1 MNIPQAIEIEE
12 IVLGSILLE
21 SEAAHR
27 ALSIVNEQCFFHIPN
42 QIIFRCIS
50 YLYKNNMPIDISI
63 VTNQLNSNGYLKQ
76 VGGPYYISTLTNKVA
91 SSANIETHCRILYQK
106 FLQRRLIDISQ
117 NNLLAAQSE
126 GCDVFNLI
134 DSYEKN
140 LSVLT
145 TGIVGDTMESS
156 ATIHQQMLERNK
168 ILLTK
173 KGMSGIT
180 SGFTG
185 LDSVTSGW
193 QEPDFIIIAARP
205 AMGKSSLA
213 AQLVTNPAI
222 NQGKPVALF
231 TLEMSTMQFYARMQ
245 AQQSGINV
253 EKILRTGLDDQETQ
267 QLNISCQN
275 LINAPIY
282 IDDTPSISIFN
293 LRNKARK
300 LKREKG
306 IAMIVIDYLQL
317 MTAENKGGNREQEI
331 GLISRSLKALAK
343 ELKIPI
349 IALSQLSRDVE
360 KRADKRPQLSDLR
373 ESGSLE
379 MDTDLVAFL
388 YRPEYYGIMQ
398 DEQGNSTA
406 GKSLL
411 IIAKHRNG
419 SLADIPL
426 NFEHAK
432 TKFSDYQSNNYIYNN
447 Y

>member
-1 MNIPQAIEIEE
+1 VNIPKAIEIEE

-27 ALSIVNEQCFFHIPN
+27 ALAIVNEQCFFHIPN

-91 SSANIETHCRILYQK
+91 SSANIEAHCRILYQK

-126 GCDVFNLI
+126 GCDVFELI
-134 DSYEKN
+134 DSYEK
-140 LSVLT
+140 SVSGLT
-145 TGIVGDTMESS
+145 SGVVSDKVSS
-156 ATIHQQMLERNK
+156 SSDIQKEMLERNAK
-168 ILLTK
+168 ILTR
-173 KGMSGIT
+173 KGISGVAT
-180 SGFTG
+180 GFTL
-185 LDSVTSGW
+185 LDTITGGW
-193 QEPDFIIIAARP
+193 QEPDLIILAARP

-213 AQLVTNPAI
+213 AQLATYPAI
-222 NQGKPVALF
+222 QGIPAAIF
-231 TLEMSTMQFYARMQ
+231 TLEMSSHQFYARMQ
-245 AQQSGINV
+245 AQESGIDV
-253 EKILRTGLDDQETQ
+253 EKILRTGLNEHEMA
-267 QLNISCQN
+267 QLTNSCQR
-275 LINAPIY
+275 LTNAPLY
-282 IDDTPSISIFN
+282 IDDSAGISIFE

-300 LKREKG
+300 LCREKG
-306 IAMIVIDYLQL
+306 VKLIIIDYLQL
-317 MTAENKGGNREQEI
+317 MTNKSKGGNREQEI
-331 GLISRSLKALAK
+331 SEISRGLKSLAK

-349 IALSQLSRDVE
+349 IALSQLSRQVE
-360 KRADKRPQLSDLR
+360 TRADKRPMLSDLR
-373 ESGSLE
+373 ESGAIEQDADIVS
-379 MDTDLVAFL
+379 FL

-432 TKFSDYQSNNYIYNN
+432 TKFSDYQHNSYFPNKY
-447 Y
+447 

>member
-1 MNIPQAIEIEE
+1 VNYPQAIDIEE
-12 IVLGSILLE
+12 VVLGAILLE
-21 SEAAHR
+21 PEAAHR
-27 ALSIVNEQCFFHIPN
+27 ALPIINEQCFFHVPN
-42 QIIFRCIS
+42 QIIFRCVS
-50 YLYKNNMPIDISI
+50 YLYKNNMPIDMLT
-63 VTNQLNSNGYLKQ
+63 VVNQLKANGYLQQ
-76 VGGPYYISTLTNKVA
+76 VGGPYYVSQLTSKVA
-91 SSANIETHCRILYQK
+91 SSANIEAHARILYQK

-117 NNLLAAQSE
+117 NNLAAAQNE
-126 GCDVFNLI
+126 TCDVFELI

-145 TGIVGDTMESS
+145 TGIVGDTIESS

-253 EKILRTGLDDQETQ
+253 EKILRTGLDDNETQ
-267 QLNISCQN
+267 QLNTSCQN